1 MATQKPATAA
11 AKLPPATP
19 VSPAP
24 GSSPTVADQPVDD
37 SKELRLRGYLI
48 EREGSPGEGKSW
60 FQVAPGGGSW
70 TWERDRATVFQ
81 RKEDAKPL
89 LLKKKVIDG
98 VTRPAGPAAHEG
110 AEIVKFDA
118 GADDP
123 A

>member
-1 MATQKPATAA
+1 MTTPEKKPAAPADKPKPAA
-11 AKLPPATP
+11 A
-19 VSPAP
+19 
-24 GSSPTVADQPVDD
+24 DQAAAVD
-37 SKELRLRGYLI
+37 ENLRLRGYLI
-48 EREGSPGEGKSW
+48 EREGSPGESKSW

-89 LLKKKVIDG
+89 LLKKKTIDG
-98 VTRPAGPAAHEG
+98 ATRPAGPAAHEG

-123 A
+123 V